1 MRRRRSTRA
10 ELIRR
15 EAEQAIVV
23 AELMRV
29 GADGIAAQ
37 LLRCWHD
44 RLFGDPARHRFRC
57 RSVSCGSCR
66 RTSLNGWFRA
76 FRRWADEGGLTSYF
90 RIPVND
96 PLIELPVI
104 GKSLRN
110 LRDRLARDSWLYARV
125 AFLGVADDSHVH
137 LIVSH
142 PGLNRRQIAERLH
155 ALWPEM
161 VLEDA
166 PADPVDELSPQVA
179 RPARSTVPRATASAL
194 HHLAARQLI
203 ADSAAQS
210 LARRRVGSTTAA
222 QQIVVDRAP
231 RRSLGLVAAARDS
244 LTARSLVPSD
254 MKSRLYQSAV
264 AEARR
269 LLGKRI
275 TPSNVVEHLLHD
287 NRFHVLFPSH
297 DGRSIGEDCRDC
309 AEEPRR

>member
-76 FRRWADEGGLTSYF
+76 FRRWADEGGPTSYF
-90 RIPVND
+90 RLPVDD

-125 AFLGVADDSHVH
+125 AILGVADDSHLH

-155 ALWPEM
+155 ALWPET

-166 PADPVDELSPQVA
+166 PADPVDELS
-179 RPARSTVPRATASAL
+179 TKL
-194 HHLAARQLI
+194 
-203 ADSAAQS
+203 
-210 LARRRVGSTTAA
+210 LARLGERS
-222 QQIVVDRAP
+222 RALQPLRFIISP
-231 RRSLGLVAAARDS
+231 RG
-244 LTARSLVPSD
+244 
-254 MKSRLYQSAV
+254 
-264 AEARR
+264 
-269 LLGKRI
+269 
-275 TPSNVVEHLLHD
+275 
-287 NRFHVLFPSH
+287 
-297 DGRSIGEDCRDC
+297 C
-309 AEEPRR
+309 